1 MFDKDKI
8 LFSLVGLIGDSNVK
22 GTDITGAK
30 LVTVNHGETYT
41 LEEDSFVWFTV
52 IAYSTVDYTYYNKID
67 DVELNDSFKNY
78 NASIFAK
85 GTTFYCPEGSGFAR
99 PTMYLFIYPLTKQV
113 GAKVIL
119 LSSKGSTKSSLLCY
133 RRIM

>member
-41 LEEDSFVWFTV
+41 LEEDSFVWFTT
-52 IAYSTVDYTYYNKID
+52 IAYSTADATYYNKID
-67 DVELNDSFKNY
+67 DVELKDSFKNY

-85 GTTFYCPEGSGFAR
+85 GTN
-99 PTMYLFIYPLTKQV
+99 FI
-113 GAKVIL
+113 AIKVL
-119 LSSKGSTKSSLLCY
+119 V
-133 RRIM
+133 

>member
-30 LVTVNHGETYT
+30 LVTVNQGETYT

-52 IAYSTVDYTYYNKID
+52 IAYYTADSTYYNKID
-67 DVELNDSFKNY
+67 DVTLNDSFRNY
-78 NASIFAK
+78 SVSIFAK
-85 GTTFYCPEGSGFAR
+85 GTTFYCHEGAGLAK
-99 PTMYLFIYPLTKQV
+99 PTMRLFIYPLTK
-113 GAKVIL
+113 
-119 LSSKGSTKSSLLCY
+119 
-133 RRIM
+133 

>member
-30 LVTVNHGETYT
+30 LVTVNQGKTYT

-52 IAYSTVDYTYYNKID
+52 IAYSTADNTYYNKID
-67 DVELNDSFKNY
+67 DFELNDSFRNY
-78 NASIFAK
+78 SASIFAK
-85 GTTFYCPEGSGFAR
+85 GTTFYCHKGAGMTNPKMS
-99 PTMYLFIYPLTKQV
+99 LFIYPLTKQ
-113 GAKVIL
+113 G
-119 LSSKGSTKSSLLCY
+119 GG
-133 RRIM
+133 

>member
-41 LEEDSFVWFTV
+41 LEEDSFVWFTA

-67 DVELNDSFKNY
+67 DVELNDSFRNY

-85 GTTFYCPEGSGFAR
+85 GTTFYCSKGPGIAR
-99 PTMYLFIYPLTKQV
+99 PTMSLFIYPLTKQ
-113 GAKVIL
+113 G
-119 LSSKGSTKSSLLCY
+119 GGD
-133 RRIM
+133 